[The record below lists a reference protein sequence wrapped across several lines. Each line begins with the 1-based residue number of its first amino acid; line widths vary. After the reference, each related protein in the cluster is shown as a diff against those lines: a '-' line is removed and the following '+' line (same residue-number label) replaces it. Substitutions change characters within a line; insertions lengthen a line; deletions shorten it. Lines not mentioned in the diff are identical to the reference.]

1 MDREEIDERMAENI
15 WSRVLQPT
23 SFEVWRQSES
33 PARDLVWSLI
43 WWPVSVQTRTAVE
56 HNIWDQIRDDAGEQ
70 QAEE

>member
-23 SFEVWRQSES
+23 NFEIWRQNQGL
-33 PARDLVWSLI
+33 ARDLVWSLI